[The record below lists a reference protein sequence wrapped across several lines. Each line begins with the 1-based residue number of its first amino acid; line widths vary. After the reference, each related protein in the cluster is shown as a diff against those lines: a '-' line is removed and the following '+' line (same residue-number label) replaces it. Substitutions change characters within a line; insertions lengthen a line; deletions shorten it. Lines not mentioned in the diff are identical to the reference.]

1 MASSDD
7 NEVLAPSAP
16 KKRGRPRK
24 VTVSLKKKSNSQDIE
39 EREPIVFDKE
49 GNEAELNV
57 NRGSYFD
64 SKSDRKEP
72 ENDHTLF
79 DSENDFS
86 FENFQSSSSATSE
99 SASNDSIKFEDT
111 TAKRISPSFTIYS
124 TPREM
129 HTTTFIGLNNGHT
142 SISSETSVPQTE
154 LNQNSDLSYQ
164 HRTLERSN
172 SYDNSQSEQ
181 GYSEQNAYQQ
191 TEGQAQ
197 NNYRQNNYQSN
208 SYEQSNQPSSTHY
221 STGSQRYQRNS
232 SRSQNQGYQRQGR
245 GKSQNQNYNQIV
257 EEEENPNA
265 PVLLVNT
272 LNVLSLQEL
281 RTLGVEQYNINPE
294 NVFDL
299 KKQEL
304 ICEILKSHAYAGGVI
319 HTEGTLEIL
328 QDGYG
333 FLRSELNSYLS
344 GPEDVFVSPQI
355 IKSFALRT
363 GDTVY
368 GMLRNPK
375 ASERFFAVVKVL
387 KVNGADPQKTRTR
400 IPFDSLTPLYP
411 NSLINL
417 ETKEEDISMRV
428 INLFDPIGKGQRALI
443 TAPPR
448 TGKTIL
454 LQKIANAITTNHPE
468 ISLMVLLVDERP
480 EEVTDMRRS
489 VKGEVV
495 ASTFD
500 EQATRHVQVAEMVI
514 EKAKRLV
521 EYGKDVVILLD
532 SITRLARAYNQTVPA
547 SGKILSGGVD
557 SNALHK
563 PKRFFGAARNIEN
576 GGSLTIIASALIETG
591 SRMDEVI
598 FEEFKGTGNCEIVLD
613 RKMADKRLFPAINL
627 KKSGTRREDLIV
639 DSATLAR
646 IYALRGATGTF
657 EDLEMTEW
665 VLDKMKKTSNNKAFI
680 DSMGMSDSVK

>member
-1 MASSDD
+1 MASEDD
-7 NEVLAPSAP
+7 NELVVPSAS

-24 VTVSLKKKSNSQDIE
+24 VTVSLKKKEDSGELSSDK
-39 EREPIVFDKE
+39 PIVFDKE
-49 GNEAELNV
+49 GNESELNV
-57 NRGSYFD
+57 NKGHYFT
-64 SKSDRKEP
+64 SSSDRELSDR
-72 ENDHTLF
+72 DHTLF

-86 FENFQSSSSATSE
+86 FESFQSKGNTDNIKYETSE
-99 SASNDSIKFEDT
+99 DAGPSIRTVYPNTME
-111 TAKRISPSFTIYS
+111 P
-124 TPREM
+124 
-129 HTTTFIGLNNGHT
+129 HTTTFGDGSSITTYSPQQGVTTFT
-142 SISSETSVPQTE
+142 SFSDSPRSDQYDEQSEERV
-154 LNQNSDLSYQ
+154 NQNPYQ
-164 HRTLERSN
+164 N
-172 SYDNSQSEQ
+172 N
-181 GYSEQNAYQQ
+181 
-191 TEGQAQ
+191 QAQ
-197 NNYRQNNYQSN
+197 NSYATQNNYSNPNNYSAQSN
-208 SYEQSNQPSSTHY
+208 YSGHSYQGSSNYQQNNQTSGTHY
-221 STGSQRYQRNS
+221 NNNTQRYQKNT
-232 SRSQNQGYQRQGR
+232 SRTQSQGYVRQGR
-245 GKSQNQNYNQIV
+245 GKQPQNQNYNQIV
-257 EEEENPNA
+257 DEEENPNA

-417 ETKEEDISMRV
+417 ETKDEDISMRV

-468 ISLMVLLVDERP
+468 IYLMVLLVDERP

-646 IYALRGATGTF
+646 IYALRGAVGTF
-657 EDLEMTEW
+657 EDLEMTEF
-665 VLDKMKKTSNNKAFI
+665 VLDKMKKTVNNKAFI

>member
-1 MASSDD
+1 MS
-7 NEVLAPSAP
+7 EEKIEIVQAP
-16 KKRGRPRK
+16 KKRGRPK
-24 VTVSLKKKSNSQDIE
+24 KTAIKSIEKITEEQQPLIFSDENTALPSSGSSL
-39 EREPIVFDKE
+39 
-49 GNEAELNV
+49 
-57 NRGSYFD
+57 
-64 SKSDRKEP
+64 
-72 ENDHTLF
+72 
-79 DSENDFS
+79 
-86 FENFQSSSSATSE
+86 
-99 SASNDSIKFEDT
+99 FED
-111 TAKRISPSFTIYS
+111 
-124 TPREM
+124 E
-129 HTTTFIGLNNGHT
+129 
-142 SISSETSVPQTE
+142 
-154 LNQNSDLSYQ
+154 NQNSIAISESSEFNIASNEDDAPLDGINGTHVIQ
-164 HRTLERSN
+164 HSEFLNETTNKSDNDTEFNPERAEFINKHKNNVKIEREETRRSP
-172 SYDNSQSEQ
+172 SEGVKRVVLPYKKPMGLASQGNGDKSKLVQ
-181 GYSEQNAYQQ
+181 PDRPRMQN
-191 TEGQAQ
+191 
-197 NNYRQNNYQSN
+197 
-208 SYEQSNQPSSTHY
+208 
-221 STGSQRYQRNS
+221 
-232 SRSQNQGYQRQGR
+232 
-245 GKSQNQNYNQIV
+245 V
-257 EEEENPNA
+257 EEIIPDKDA
-265 PVLLVNT
+265 PILLVNN

-281 RTLGVEQYNINPE
+281 RAEGISKYGLSPE
-294 NVFDL
+294 NVYDL

-304 ICEILKSHAYAGGVI
+304 ICEILKAHAYNGGVI
-319 HTEGTLEIL
+319 HTEGTLEVL
-328 QDGYG
+328 KKDGYG

-355 IKSFALRT
+355 IKTYGLKT

-375 ASERFFAVVKVL
+375 AAERFFAVVKVL
-387 KVNGADPQKTRTR
+387 KVNDADPSLTRSR

-411 NSLINL
+411 DSLINL
-417 ETKEEDISMRV
+417 ETKEEDLSMRV

-468 ISLMVLLVDERP
+468 VVLIVLLVDERP

-532 SITRLARAYNQTVPA
+532 SITRLARAYNQTEPA
-547 SGKILSGGVD
+547 SGKVLSGGVD

-598 FEEFKGTGNCEIVLD
+598 FEEFKGTGNCELVLD
-613 RKMADKRLFPAINL
+613 RRMADKRLFPAINL
-627 KKSGTRREDLIV
+627 KKSGTRREDLLLDDDI
-639 DSATLAR
+639 LKK
-646 IYALRGATGTF
+646 IYALRSAFGAVD
-657 EDLEMTEW
+657 DLDMTET
-665 VLDKMKKTSNNKAFI
+665 VLDKMKKTINNKAFI
-680 DSMGMSDSVK
+680 DSMSISG

>member
-1 MASSDD
+1 MS
-7 NEVLAPSAP
+7 EEKIEIVQAP
-16 KKRGRPRK
+16 KKRGRP
-24 VTVSLKKKSNSQDIE
+24 KKTAIKSMEKLAE
-39 EREPIVFDKE
+39 EQQPLIF
-49 GNEAELNV
+49 
-57 NRGSYFD
+57 
-64 SKSDRKEP
+64 SD
-72 ENDHTLF
+72 ENTAL
-79 DSENDFS
+79 
-86 FENFQSSSSATSE
+86 SSSNNSL
-99 SASNDSIKFEDT
+99 FED
-111 TAKRISPSFTIYS
+111 
-124 TPREM
+124 E
-129 HTTTFIGLNNGHT
+129 
-142 SISSETSVPQTE
+142 
-154 LNQNSDLSYQ
+154 NQNSIAISESPEFNIASNEADAHLDGINGTRVIQ
-164 HRTLERSN
+164 HSEFLNETTNKADNDIEYNPERAEFINKHKNNVKIEREETRRTPSEGVKRVMLP
-172 SYDNSQSEQ
+172 YKKPMGLASQGNGDKSKLVQ
-181 GYSEQNAYQQ
+181 PDRPRMQN
-191 TEGQAQ
+191 
-197 NNYRQNNYQSN
+197 
-208 SYEQSNQPSSTHY
+208 
-221 STGSQRYQRNS
+221 
-232 SRSQNQGYQRQGR
+232 
-245 GKSQNQNYNQIV
+245 V
-257 EEEENPNA
+257 EEIIPDKDA
-265 PVLLVNT
+265 PILLVNN

-281 RTLGVEQYNINPE
+281 RAEGISKYGLSPE
-294 NVFDL
+294 NVYDL

-304 ICEILKSHAYAGGVI
+304 ICEILKAHAYNGGVI
-319 HTEGTLEIL
+319 HTEGTLEVL
-328 QDGYG
+328 KKDGYG

-355 IKSFALRT
+355 IKTYGLKT

-375 ASERFFAVVKVL
+375 AAERFFAVVKVL
-387 KVNGADPQKTRTR
+387 KVNDADPSLTRSR

-411 NSLINL
+411 DSLINL
-417 ETKEEDISMRV
+417 EAKEEDLSMRV

-468 ISLMVLLVDERP
+468 VVLIVLLVDERP

-532 SITRLARAYNQTVPA
+532 SITRLARAYNQTEPA
-547 SGKILSGGVD
+547 SGKVLSGGVD

-598 FEEFKGTGNCEIVLD
+598 FEEFKGTGNCELVLD
-613 RKMADKRLFPAINL
+613 RRMADKRLFPAINL
-627 KKSGTRREDLIV
+627 KKSGTRREDLLLDDDI
-639 DSATLAR
+639 LKK
-646 IYALRGATGTF
+646 IYALRSAFGAVD
-657 EDLEMTEW
+657 DLDMTET
-665 VLDKMKKTSNNKAFI
+665 VLDKMKKTINNKAFI
-680 DSMGMSDSVK
+680 DSMSMSG